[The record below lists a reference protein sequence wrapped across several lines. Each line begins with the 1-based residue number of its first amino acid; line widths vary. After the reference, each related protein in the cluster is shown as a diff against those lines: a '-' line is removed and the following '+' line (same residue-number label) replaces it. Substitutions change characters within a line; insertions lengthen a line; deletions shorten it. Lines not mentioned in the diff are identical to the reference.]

1 MKIMRSHYLHT
12 LFILT
17 LFSVSC
23 AYKVSTHLPESQ
35 HRSEDLASTQ
45 SLNQFLT
52 SFRSALKK
60 NDVSEISRMT
70 RFPIDVG
77 LAGTEGFEGIE
88 HQEGFAR
95 HYRTLFPEPA
105 IRTLLKESPQPIH
118 ADDEL
123 GKDAVEGWTIS
134 HNEPNEISEFEW
146 SIIYYF
152 SRFADGDIRLTAIH
166 FAG

>member
-1 MKIMRSHYLHT
+1 MRGHYLHT
-12 LFILT
+12 LFILMT
-17 LFSVSC
+17 FSMSC
-23 AYKVSTHLPESQ
+23 AHKAATRLLESH
-35 HRSEDLASTQ
+35 HRRENSASTQ

-52 SFRSALKK
+52 SFRSALKQ
-60 NDVSEISRMT
+60 NDISEISRMT

-95 HYRTLFPEPA
+95 HYKTLFPEPA
-105 IRTLLKESPQPIH
+105 IRTLLKESPQPSH
-118 ADDEL
+118 ADDDLE
-123 GKDAVEGWTIS
+123 KDAVESWTIC
-134 HNEPNEISEFEW
+134 HNEPNEISKYEW
-146 SIIYYF
+146 SIIYCF

>member
-23 AYKVSTHLPESQ
+23 AYKASTHLPESQ

-105 IRTLLKESPQPIH
+105 IRTLLKESPQPSH
-118 ADDEL
+118 TEDDLKKNALES
-123 GKDAVEGWTIS
+123 WTIC
-134 HNEPNEISEFEW
+134 HNEPNEISEYEW
-146 SIIYYF
+146 SIIYRF